1 MLRSGVWGAAY
12 VIAELLETSSIFR
25 RGNCSFLNHI
35 PVYKPISVLFFDSEE
50 SADGISPNSL

>member
-25 RGNCSFLNHI
+25 SSFLNHI
-35 PVYKPISVLFFDSEE
+35 PVYKPISVLFFDLEE